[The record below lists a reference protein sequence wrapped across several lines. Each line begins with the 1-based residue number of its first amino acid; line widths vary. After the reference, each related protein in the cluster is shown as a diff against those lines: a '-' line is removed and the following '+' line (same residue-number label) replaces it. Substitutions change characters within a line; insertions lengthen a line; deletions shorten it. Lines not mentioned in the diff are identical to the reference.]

1 MLFDLL
7 FPFPTRIRLFIYYSR
22 ERYLFCKTVFLLTRS
37 MWKDLFSTMVGLAIN
52 NSGLFFLRL
61 TDKLFSF
68 CVTKC
73 YDEIQD
79 NSSTSNI
86 SPENIKLY
94 SARRFLFCVFS
105 TWNNEFYQQQKENG
119 LILLHIL
126 HVTLSKIKYREECD
140 SDCCFWKKQEFSLF
154 EWSHGIATFVYI
166 RKTRLA
172 RMLFSNLIE
181 AILRGFRMEMKA
193 NIEVISISASW
204 GHFLTYSNNLVY
216 LKL

>member
-22 ERYLFCKTVFLLTRS
+22 ERYLVCKTVFLLTRS

-68 CVTKC
+68 FVTKC

-126 HVTLSKIKYREECD
+126 HVTLSKIKISWRMWFWLLLLKKARIFVVWMIARYRNFCVH
-140 SDCCFWKKQEFSLF
+140 KKNQISTHAIFKF
-154 EWSHGIATFVYI
+154 NWS
-166 RKTRLA
+166 
-172 RMLFSNLIE
+172 
-181 AILRGFRMEMKA
+181 
-193 NIEVISISASW
+193 NIKGVPNGNES
-204 GHFLTYSNNLVY
+204 
-216 LKL
+216 